1 MASAESPAA
10 VIRAL
15 LDTRDGEGDFTD
27 AKLAVDNLIDPK
39 TNTFAIRS
47 ELDRMV
53 EMIKKML
60 ATLPPKEASTDLAKL
75 KALKAFL
82 HRRGRWN
89 DGVAY
94 EYDMD
99 DPLGQNQRHALLAHY
114 LNTKKGNCVSMP
126 ILFAILG
133 ERLGLNV
140 TLSTAPLHVLV
151 KYTDSVNGM
160 TYNLEATSGAGFTR
174 DVWYRQLM
182 PMTDEALANGV
193 YLKPLS
199 RREAYAVIAT
209 SLVEHLLD
217 AERFDEAIAV
227 ADAILQAYP
236 AHAHALVKKATAYYR
251 LLRRDIIRNY
261 PNERDIPADKLAYA
275 ETLYRANLE
284 AFARAEALGW
294 RAPDASDNLGGKQ

>member
-1 MASAESPAA
+1 LLQAEENKDFAA
-10 VIRAL
+10 V
-15 LDTRDGEGDFTD
+15 
-27 AKLAVDNLIDPK
+27 KLTVDSLIDPS
-39 TNTFAIRS
+39 TDAAAIRA
-47 ELDRMV
+47 ELDHMVTTLDRM
-53 EMIKKML
+53 L
-60 ATLPPKEASTDLAKL
+60 STLPPKEASTDLARL

-82 HRRGRWN
+82 YRGGWWN

-94 EYDMD
+94 KYDSD
-99 DPLGQNQRHALLAHY
+99 DPLGQNPRHALLAHY
-114 LNTKKGNCVSMP
+114 LATKQGNCVSMP

-140 TLSTAPLHVLV
+140 TLSTAPLHVFV
-151 KYTDSVNGM
+151 KYTDTASGM
-160 TYNLEATSGAGFTR
+160 TYNLEATSGASFTR
-174 DVWYRQLM
+174 DLWYRQHM
-182 PMTDEALANGV
+182 PMSDEAIANGV
-193 YLKPLS
+193 YLKILS

-217 AERFDEAIAV
+217 AERFREAIAV

-251 LLRRDIIRNY
+251 LLQRDIIRNY

-275 ETLYRANLE
+275 ETLYSANLE

-294 RAPDASDNLGGKQ
+294 RAPNTSPDNSGGKR